1 MDAATPGSFLRQA
14 TQAIA
19 AAILKSRTRTKILN
33 VETANPKRG
42 SICSIGVAV
51 VRGGV
56 RVATHTWLCR
66 PPAPIGEFSPYNVRV
81 HKITPADV
89 AGQPGFAQRLPEV
102 LAVIDGLPVV
112 AHNAAF
118 DMDNLTRACSFTGAD
133 LPDWMYGCTYA
144 WSKRQLSLEK
154 YRLPYVAG
162 ALGVTL
168 DDHHHAGAD
177 AARPIS
183 RSNSR
188 PSPARTASPTWP
200 PPMAVSSNGSAG
212 HATGR
217 ADE

>member
-1 MDAATPGSFLRQA
+1 MTTDLSFAAFD
-14 TQAIA
+14 
-19 AAILKSRTRTKILN
+19 

-102 LAVIDGLPVV
+102 LAVIGGLPVV

-177 AARPIS
+177 AAATADIAIGLAALAGA
-183 RSNSR
+183 NSL
-188 PSPARTASPTWP
+188 ADLATA
-200 PPMAVSSNGSAG
+200 NGSQLQRL
-212 HATGR
+212 GR
-217 ADE
+217 ARHRAGR